1 MAANEPTAGVTAF
14 IDILGFGGRV
24 LGASEAA
31 DVLSIRDAVRVI
43 RIAFDHEPEE
53 ELTLESHKLY
63 DQKVIAFSDS
73 VIINT
78 PLKSTATEYSGSFDP
93 IMSEISS
100 LALGQATCIE
110 NRIFLRGGVDLGW
123 WYQEEGIVI
132 SQSLT
137 RAYYQESKVKY
148 PVIAITPD
156 LYEYL
161 SSHPD
166 RNYYAKSIDPLNSFE
181 RIDLEDGHIYFLD
194 YLSICCE
201 SVSWN
206 PTKQERAIYSTASS
220 EERDSMH
227 NEGYKASLDAW
238 LALHRDRIC
247 SAHEQC
253 PEKDRPKFHWLAS
266 YHNRVAE
273 RYSANSSVLCP
284 TLA

>member
-43 RIAFDHEPEE
+43 RNAFDHEPED
-53 ELTLESHKLY
+53 ELTLESHKIY
-63 DQKVIAFSDS
+63 DKKVIAFSDS

-78 PLKSTATEYSGSFDP
+78 PLESTATDYSGSFDP

-100 LALGQATCIE
+100 LALGQAICIE
-110 NRIFLRGGVDLGW
+110 NGILLRGGVDLGW

-137 RAYYQESKVKY
+137 RAYYQESRAKY
-148 PVIAITPD
+148 PVIAITSN
-156 LYEYL
+156 LYDYL

-181 RIDLEDGHIYFLD
+181 RIDFEDGHVYFLD
-194 YLSICCE
+194 YLSIAANPSLGIPRRKSGRCTARHRAKSAIQCE
-201 SVSWN
+201 
-206 PTKQERAIYSTASS
+206 T
-220 EERDSMH
+220 
-227 NEGYKASLDAW
+227 
-238 LALHRDRIC
+238 
-247 SAHEQC
+247 
-253 PEKDRPKFHWLAS
+253 
-266 YHNRVAE
+266 RVAK
-273 RYSANSSVLCP
+273 RVSTPGWHYTGIRFVVLMDNVRKMTGPSSIGWRRIITVSLSVTHQAVRSC
-284 TLA
+284 ARN